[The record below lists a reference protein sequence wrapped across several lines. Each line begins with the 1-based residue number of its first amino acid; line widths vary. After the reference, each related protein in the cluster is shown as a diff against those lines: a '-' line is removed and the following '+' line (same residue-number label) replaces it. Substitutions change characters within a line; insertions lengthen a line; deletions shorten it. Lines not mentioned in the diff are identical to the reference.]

1 MAAMQ
6 LPAARGVADTLF
18 SVLPRAAELVV
29 WDLLRVA
36 LSPILGFGG
45 CKAEPGPDVPVMRW
59 YQEAVL
65 DPDSLQARAGRPV
78 GFKGVGR
85 NQQLNRRLYVAAG
98 RGDAKTVRKLAAGG
112 ADVNARLFQLINYL
126 DGSNGQPSG
135 HGVRLSEFRG
145 RWIDQ
150 RPDWNVARWGRA
162 GDPAAMTYASRTAL
176 HEAAKRGCAETVAA
190 LLELGAS
197 PYSRGEGLRTPA
209 QEALESRAG
218 DFAACAAM
226 LAAAAGGAA
235 CEAGEAGAADAAA
248 EDVDALRAENARLRV
263 EAAVLRAELDSRGG
277 GAIQ

>member
-45 CKAEPGPDVPVMRW
+45 SKAEPGPDVPVMRW

-85 NQQLNRRLYVAAG
+85 NQHLNRRLYVAAG
-98 RGDAKTVRKLAAGG
+98 RGDAGAVRKLAKSG

-176 HEAAKRGCAETVAA
+176 HEAAKRGCAATVAA

-209 QEALESRAG
+209 QEAPSRAG
-218 DFAACAAM
+218 DFAASRAM

>member
-45 CKAEPGPDVPVMRW
+45 SKAEPGPDVPVMRW

-85 NQQLNRRLYVAAG
+85 NQHLNRRLY
-98 RGDAKTVRKLAAGG
+98 
-112 ADVNARLFQLINYL
+112 LINYL

-176 HEAAKRGCAETVAA
+176 HEAAKRGCAATVAA

-209 QEALESRAG
+209 QEALESRG
-218 DFAACAAM
+218 DFARAAM

>member
-45 CKAEPGPDVPVMRW
+45 SKAEPGPDVPVMRW

-85 NQQLNRRLYVAAG
+85 NQHLNRRLYVAAG
-98 RGDAKTVRKLAAGG
+98 RGDAGAVRKLAAGG

-135 HGVRLSEFRG
+135 QSRG
-145 RWIDQ
+145 RLGRVRSQ
-150 RPDWNVARWGRA
+150 APRSPQVHHLQVRPHPRRLPPRDRR
-162 GDPAAMTYASRTAL
+162 L
-176 HEAAKRGCAETVAA
+176 RG
-190 LLELGAS
+190 
-197 PYSRGEGLRTPA
+197 
-209 QEALESRAG
+209 
-218 DFAACAAM
+218 
-226 LAAAAGGAA
+226 AAG
-235 CEAGEAGAADAAA
+235 
-248 EDVDALRAENARLRV
+248 RLVKRV
-263 EAAVLRAELDSRGG
+263 
-277 GAIQ
+277 

>member
-45 CKAEPGPDVPVMRW
+45 SKAEPGPDVPVMRW

-85 NQQLNRRLYVAAG
+85 NQHLNRRLYVAAG
-98 RGDAKTVRKLAAGG
+98 RGDAGAVRKLAAGG

-135 HGVRLSEFRG
+135 NGVRLSEYRG

-150 RPDWNVARWGRA
+150 RSDWNVARWGRA
-162 GDPAAMTYASRTAL
+162 ARA
-176 HEAAKRGCAETVAA
+176 RGRLSARA
-190 LLELGAS
+190 
-197 PYSRGEGLRTPA
+197 RRA
-209 QEALESRAG
+209 QG
-218 DFAACAAM
+218 
-226 LAAAAGGAA
+226 
-235 CEAGEAGAADAAA
+235 
-248 EDVDALRAENARLRV
+248 
-263 EAAVLRAELDSRGG
+263 
-277 GAIQ
+277 